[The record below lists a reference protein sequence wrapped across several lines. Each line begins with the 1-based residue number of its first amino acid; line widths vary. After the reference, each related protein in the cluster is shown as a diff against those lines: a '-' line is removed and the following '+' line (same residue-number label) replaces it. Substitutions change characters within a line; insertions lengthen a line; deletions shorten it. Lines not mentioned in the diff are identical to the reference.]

1 MSDRKTI
8 IDTIMNPKTKWG
20 EYFQRFY
27 ENHTDLFW
35 KFYNLNH
42 TDGIDSSTVV
52 DTSTGSEFQTLWKQV
67 EMQMFQLENIL
78 TSRQMGWKSTDKTV
92 TAFYDLVAS
101 YFPLYGQIE

>member
-1 MSDRKTI
+1 MSDKQTI
-8 IDTIMNPKTKWG
+8 IDSIMNPKTKWW

-35 KFYNLNH
+35 KFYELNH
-42 TDGIDSSTVV
+42 TDA
-52 DTSTGSEFQTLWKQV
+52 DTSTGSEFQLLWKQV
-67 EMQMFQLENIL
+67 EMQLFQLENIL

-92 TAFYDLVAS
+92 TAFYDLVAH

>member
-1 MSDRKTI
+1 MTTDQLI
-8 IDTIMNPKTKWG
+8 EHIMNPKTKGW

-35 KFYNLNH
+35 RFYELNH
-42 TDGIDSSTVV
+42 TTAV
-52 DTSTGSEFQTLWKQV
+52 DTSTGSEFQVLWKQV

-78 TSRQMGWKSTDKTV
+78 TSRQTWGKSTEKTV

-101 YFPLYGQIE
+101 YFPLYGKIE

>member
-1 MSDRKTI
+1 MQEKQI
-8 IDTIMNPKTKWG
+8 IIESITNPKTKGG

-35 KFYNLNH
+35 KFYELNH
-42 TDGIDSSTVV
+42 TNEV
-52 DTSTGSEFQTLWKQV
+52 DTSTGSEFQILWKQV

-78 TSRQMGWKSTDKTV
+78 TSRQMWSKSTDKTV

>member
-1 MSDRKTI
+1 MSDRKII
-8 IDTIMNPKTKWG
+8 IDSIMNPKTKWG
-20 EYFQRFY
+20 EYFQRFF

-35 KFYNLNH
+35 KFWELNRDLD
-42 TDGIDSSTVV
+42 T
-52 DTSTGSEFQTLWKQV
+52 DTSSGSEFQTLWRQV

-78 TSRQMGWKSTDKTV
+78 TSRQMWSKSSDKTV